1 MPATLISDKAKSLKS
16 ASKDVSKIPR
26 STKVSHYLTN
36 NRITWKFIAEKAPW
50 WGGFWERMVR
60 GVKRS
65 LKKSIGRTTWSFE
78 EMRTLIVEVEA
89 VINARPLTYVHDDSE
104 GIDYT
109 LTPSH
114 LIYGRKIT
122 SLPNSNPFEVV
133 STYEILTR
141 RMKSHR
147 ILLWNLLKT
156 WRKDY
161 LLNLREVIQLN
172 KEVPDS
178 IKLKWET
185 L

>member
-1 MPATLISDKAKSLKS
+1 M
-16 ASKDVSKIPR
+16 
-26 STKVSHYLTN
+26 
-36 NRITWKFIAEKAPW
+36 
-50 WGGFWERMVR
+50 
-60 GVKRS
+60 
-65 LKKSIGRTTWSFE
+65 
-78 EMRTLIVEVEA
+78 
-89 VINARPLTYVHDDSE
+89 INARPLTYVHDDSE
-104 GIDYT
+104 GIDYA

-161 LLNLREVIQLN
+161 LLNLKESYSVKQRGTRLN
-172 KEVPDS
+172 KIEVGDIVIMKDDLTKRLLENGNCRGTIAWKGWTS
-178 IKLKWET
+178 
-185 L
+185 